1 MIAHFRW
8 YACAT
13 NRAPLILCSSRFWW
27 PARSWHVSIVI
38 FVWFYPVRF
47 LYREKKKHNQWI
59 STNSIH
65 AVQTKS
71 IWIHLNALRI
81 YRINWCRS
89 HRPILW
95 WPPTVLQAHRA
106 RRQAMCQG
114 PHSTHANHF
123 CRDFYTAIRASA
135 SNHGVSATLDSNQ
148 YLSNVLENHNKKS
161 FIRIRT
167 CTMHIIRIENGDR
180 TPNKLIYG
188 YYYAYIGTHK
198 FNILLLLYTW
208 YVCVYCAKDSEKSI
222 YDASSLLKLTW
233 KYIFVYT
240 YMKHPAVVRK

>member
-1 MIAHFRW
+1 MLARQTALLWF
-8 YACAT
+8 CAPVDFGGQHVAGT
-13 NRAPLILCSSRFWW
+13 FPLW
-27 PARSWHVSIVI
+27 
-38 FVWFYPVRF
+38 F
-47 LYREKKKHNQWI
+47 LYDFTQFGFCTEKKKKHNQWI

-123 CRDFYTAIRASA
+123 CRDFYTAIRASV

-148 YLSNVLENHNKKS
+148 YLSNVLENHNKK
-161 FIRIRT
+161 
-167 CTMHIIRIENGDR
+167 
-180 TPNKLIYG
+180 
-188 YYYAYIGTHK
+188 
-198 FNILLLLYTW
+198 
-208 YVCVYCAKDSEKSI
+208 
-222 YDASSLLKLTW
+222 
-233 KYIFVYT
+233 
-240 YMKHPAVVRK
+240 